1 MATMPRVNL
10 GTCHPFF
17 TVENLYLPSLVV
29 KRGWVGQKPKVRKTL
44 CNREARVQT
53 TAMARV

>member
-1 MATMPRVNL
+1 MATMSRVNL

-17 TVENLYLPSLVV
+17 TVEKLVLTISC
-29 KRGWVGQKPKVRKTL
+29 RQERVGGTKAQKTL